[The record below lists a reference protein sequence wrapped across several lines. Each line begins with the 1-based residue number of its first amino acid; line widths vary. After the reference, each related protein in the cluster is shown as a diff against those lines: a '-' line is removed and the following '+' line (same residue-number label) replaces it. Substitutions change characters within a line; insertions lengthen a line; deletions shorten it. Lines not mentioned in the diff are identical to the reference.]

1 MKKIKMLIIAFLLFI
16 PFIVTADET
25 DINKELRLYLFHQ
38 ESCPHCQKEIE
49 YLEELKEEYS
59 NLDIVT
65 YEISKNEM
73 NYNFYIKVANKI
85 NDNLDKKQ
93 QLSIGSVPFT
103 IIGTDFYVGFEVSQ
117 KDSIK
122 KSIDKFLKN
131 DIVDVVSMIKN
142 EEDISNI
149 EFNTDPN
156 SKLNIPLL
164 GEINAKTVSLP
175 LISIVIG
182 LVDGFNPCAMW
193 VLLFLIGMLFN
204 MKDKKKMWTLGITF
218 LVASALVYLLIM
230 SAWLKVAISF
240 NASVWLRT
248 LIAIVALIAGAIN
261 LKSYIKEK
269 KRKTD
274 GCEVVDENKRK
285 KIFTSIKK
293 ITSQKKFILSVL
305 GIIALAVSVNLIELA
320 CSTGLPLIFTQI
332 LAFNDLSSF
341 EYTTYM
347 LLYILFFLIDDIVIF
362 VVAMLTLNIKGI
374 SSKYGK
380 YSHLIGGIIM
390 ILIGL
395 LMIFKPEWLM
405 FNFK

>member
-204 MKDKKKMWTLGITF
+204 MKDKKKMWMLGITF

-293 ITSQKKFILSVL
+293 ITSQKKFIFSVL

>member
-240 NASVWLRT
+240 NTSVWLRT

-332 LAFNDLSSF
+332 LAFNDLSAF
-341 EYTTYM
+341 EYTIYM

>member
-261 LKSYIKEK
+261 LKSYIKEN

>member
-248 LIAIVALIAGAIN
+248 LIAIIALIAGAIN

-332 LAFNDLSSF
+332 LAFNDLSAF
-341 EYTTYM
+341 EYTIYM

-395 LMIFKPEWLM
+395 LMIFKTEWLM